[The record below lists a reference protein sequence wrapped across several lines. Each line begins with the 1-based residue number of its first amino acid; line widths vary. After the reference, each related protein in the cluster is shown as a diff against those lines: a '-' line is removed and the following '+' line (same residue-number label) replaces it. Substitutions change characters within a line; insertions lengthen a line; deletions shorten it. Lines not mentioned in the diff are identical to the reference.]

1 MTFKKPIDGRT
12 FLPDN
17 IVEDTVS
24 IVSDDV
30 RSIRVADGETRSR
43 AKQKPIASRSDYEA
57 TLAAYRK
64 DQDFNRL
71 MRQRHGVNM

>member
-17 IVEDTVS
+17 ADLVAVVSDTV
-24 IVSDDV
+24 
-30 RSIRVADGETRSR
+30 RERTL
-43 AKQKPIASRSDYEA
+43 ASREDREA
-57 TLAAYRK
+57 TLAAWRK
-64 DQDFNRL
+64 DKEINHM